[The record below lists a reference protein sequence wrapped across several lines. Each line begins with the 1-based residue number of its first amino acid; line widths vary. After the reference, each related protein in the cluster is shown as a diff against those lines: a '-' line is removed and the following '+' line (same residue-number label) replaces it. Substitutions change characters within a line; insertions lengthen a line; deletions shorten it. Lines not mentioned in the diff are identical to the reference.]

1 MQNYLSG
8 RTRKPEQVVE
18 EGLSD
23 GGGLLVGA
31 GQLLRSGVPS
41 LRRIGMKRSLFNR

>member
-1 MQNYLSG
+1 MQKHLSG
-8 RTRKPEQVVE
+8 RTRKPDQVVE

-41 LRRIGMKRSLFNR
+41 LRRNGMKRPLINR